1 MPPLSSETEKRE
13 ALALLATVFIVAA
26 CGLIY
31 ELLTATIS
39 SYLLGSSVT
48 QFSLCI
54 GTFIGAMGLGSWASQ
69 HIEKGL
75 LRVFLVTEVALAMVG
90 GLSAW
95 ALHAA
100 YAFWGDG
107 YYFVLFGT
115 LILLGGLVGLEL
127 PVLTRLLSGYG
138 TLKNILAAALSFD
151 YIGSLAGSILFPL
164 LLLPM
169 LGATRTAFLVG
180 LLNLGVAGWNVV
192 TFKEKVPR
200 PFYPLAIIGVLGA
213 LLFTGFITADKATGF
228 FERALYEDSVLL
240 AKQTPYQ
247 RIVITRRKN
256 DLRLY
261 LDGNIQFSAAD
272 EYRYHEPLIHPAMSL
287 SVSRENILVLGGGD
301 GLAVREI
308 LKWPDVKSITL
319 VDIDPAM
326 TDLAKTYPALR
337 ELNNNSFSDPR
348 VKIVHEDAYKFLE
361 KDPTRYGVIIGDL
374 PDPNNEALG
383 KLYSKEFYKFVR
395 ERLGRGGVLVVQ
407 STSPL
412 FARDAFW
419 CTRKT
424 IASAGFN
431 TTPYHVYVPTFG
443 DWGFTLARATPEP
456 APDLTKTK
464 LTGLK
469 LRFLQSA
476 NLATLTAFD
485 ADTSEPL
492 VEISTLD
499 HPRILNYYETET
511 KRWE

>member
-1 MPPLSSETEKRE
+1 MPEKERQE

-54 GTFIGAMGLGSWASQ
+54 GTFIGAMGLGSWVSQ

-75 LRVFLVTEVALAMVG
+75 LRVFLVTEVALAVVG

-95 ALHAA
+95 SLHAA
-100 YAFWGDG
+100 YAFWGQG

-115 LILLGGLVGLEL
+115 LVLLGGLVGLEL
-127 PVLTRLLSGYG
+127 PILTRLLSGYG
-138 TLKNILAAALSFD
+138 TLKNILASALSFD
-151 YIGSLAGSILFPL
+151 YVGSLVGSILFPL

-180 LLNLGVAGWNVV
+180 LLNLGIAAWNVV
-192 TFKEKVPR
+192 IFREKIPR
-200 PFYPLAIIGVLGA
+200 PVYPLIGIGALGA
-213 LLFTGFITADKATGF
+213 LLFTGFVTADKATGF
-228 FERALYEDSVLL
+228 FEQGLYEDAVLM

-247 RIVITRRKN
+247 RIVVTRRRN

-272 EYRYHEPLIHPAMSL
+272 EYRYHETLIHPAMSL
-287 SVSRENILVLGGGD
+287 SASRENILVLGGGD

-308 LKWPDVKSITL
+308 LKWPEVKTVTL

-326 TDLAKTYPALR
+326 TDLAKTYPALK
-337 ELNNNSFSDPR
+337 ELNADALSDPR
-348 VKIVHEDAYKFLE
+348 VKLVHEDAYKFLE
-361 KDPTRYGVIIGDL
+361 REPTRYGVIIGDL

-383 KLYSKEFYKFVR
+383 KLYSREFYKFVR

-412 FARDAFW
+412 FSRDAFW
-419 CTRKT
+419 CIRKT
-424 IASAGFN
+424 IAAAGFN

-456 APDLTKTK
+456 APVLTKTK

-476 NLATLTAFD
+476 NLAALTAFD

-492 VEISTLD
+492 TEVSTLD
-499 HPRILNYYETET
+499 HPRILHYYEAET
-511 KRWE
+511 RRWE

>member
-1 MPPLSSETEKRE
+1 M
-13 ALALLATVFIVAA
+13 LATVFVVAA

-54 GTFIGAMGLGSWASQ
+54 GTFIGAMGVGSWASQ
-69 HIEKGL
+69 HIEKNL
-75 LRVFLVTEVALAMVG
+75 LRVFLLTEVALAVVG

-95 ALHAA
+95 SLHAA
-100 YAFWGDG
+100 YAFWGTG
-107 YYFVLFGT
+107 YYFVLFGV
-115 LILLGGLVGLEL
+115 LILVGGLVGLEL
-127 PVLTRLLSGYG
+127 PILTRLLSGYG
-138 TLKNILAAALSFD
+138 ALKNILASALSFD
-151 YIGSLAGSILFPL
+151 YIGSLVGSILFPL

-180 LLNLGVAGWNVV
+180 LLNLGVAAWNVYL
-192 TFKEKVPR
+192 FRERIKRFSVP
-200 PFYPLAIIGVLGA
+200 LIGIGALGA
-213 LLFTGFITADKATGF
+213 LLFVGFVTSDKATGF
-228 FERALYEDSVLL
+228 FERGLYEDTVLL
-240 AKQTPYQ
+240 ARQTPYQ
-247 RIVITRRKN
+247 RIVITRRKS

-272 EYRYHEPLIHPAMSL
+272 EYRYHETLIHPAMSL
-287 SVSRENILVLGGGD
+287 SASREDILVLGGGD

-308 LKWPDVKSITL
+308 LKWPDVKTVTL
-319 VDIDPAM
+319 IDIDPAM
-326 TDLAKTYPALR
+326 TNLAKTYPALK
-337 ELNNNSFSDPR
+337 ELNQNSLSDPR
-348 VKIVHEDAYKFLE
+348 VITRHEDAYKFLE
-361 KDPTRYGVIIGDL
+361 KEIKRYGVIIGDL

-383 KLYSKEFYKFVR
+383 KLYSKEFFKFVK
-395 ERLGRGGVLVVQ
+395 ERLGRGGIFVNQ

-419 CTRKT
+419 CVGKT
-424 IASAGFN
+424 MRAAGFN

-443 DWGFTLARATPEP
+443 DWGFTLSRAAPEP
-456 APDLTKTK
+456 APDITKTR

-469 LRFLQSA
+469 LKFLQSA
-476 NLATLTAFD
+476 NLITLTAFD

-499 HPRILNYYETET
+499 HPRILNYYEAET

>member
-1 MPPLSSETEKRE
+1 VPPENERRE

-75 LRVFLVTEVALAMVG
+75 LRVFLVTEVALAVVG

-100 YAFWGDG
+100 YAFWGAG

-151 YIGSLAGSILFPL
+151 YIGSLLGSILFPL

-180 LLNLGVAGWNVV
+180 LLNLGVAAWNV
-192 TFKEKVPR
+192 TLFRAKLPR
-200 PFYPLAIIGVLGA
+200 PVYPLVAIGA
-213 LLFTGFITADKATGF
+213 LGTLLFAGFVTSDKATGF
-228 FERALYEDSVLL
+228 FERALYEDTVLL

-247 RIVITRRKN
+247 RIVITRRKS

-272 EYRYHEPLIHPAMSL
+272 EYRYHEALIHPAMSL
-287 SVSRENILVLGGGD
+287 SASRENVLVLGGGD

-308 LKWPDVKSITL
+308 FKWPDVKTVTL

-326 TDLAKTYPALR
+326 TDLAKTYPALKQ
-337 ELNNNSFSDPR
+337 LNADALSDPR
-348 VKIVHEDAYKFLE
+348 VTLVHEDAYKFLE
-361 KDPTRYGVIIGDL
+361 RDPTRYGVIIGDL

-383 KLYSKEFYKFVR
+383 KLYSKEFYRFVR

-412 FARDAFW
+412 FSRDAFW
-419 CTRKT
+419 CIRKT
-424 IASAGFN
+424 IGAAGFA
-431 TTPYHVYVPTFG
+431 TTPYHLYVPTFG
-443 DWGFTLARATPEP
+443 DWGFTLSRATPEP
-456 APDLTKTK
+456 APDITRTK
-464 LTGLK
+464 LTDLK
-469 LRFLQSA
+469 SLRFLHSA
-476 NLATLTAFD
+476 NLAALTAFD

-492 VEISTLD
+492 VEVSTLD
-499 HPRILNYYETET
+499 HPRILNYYESET
-511 KRWE
+511 RRWE

>member
-1 MPPLSSETEKRE
+1 VPTESERRE
-13 ALALLATVFIVAA
+13 ALALLATVFVVAA

-69 HIEKGL
+69 HVEKGL
-75 LRVFLVTEVALAMVG
+75 LRLFLVTEVALAVVG

-100 YAFWGDG
+100 YAFWGAG
-107 YYFVLFGT
+107 YYAVLFGI
-115 LILLGGLVGLEL
+115 LILIGGLVGLEL
-127 PVLTRLLSGYG
+127 PILTRLLSGYG
-138 TLKNILAAALSFD
+138 SLKNILASALSFD
-151 YIGSLAGSILFPL
+151 YIGSLVGSILFPL

-180 LLNLGVAGWNVV
+180 LLNLGVAGWNVLL
-192 TFKEKVPR
+192 FKDKLPR
-200 PFYPLAIIGVLGA
+200 PAYPLTGIAALGA
-213 LLFTGFITADKATGF
+213 LLFTGFVTADKATGF
-228 FERALYEDSVLL
+228 FERALYEDSVLF
-240 AKQTPYQ
+240 ARQTPYQ
-247 RIVITRRKN
+247 RIVITRRKS

-272 EYRYHEPLIHPAMSL
+272 EYRYHEALVHPAMSL
-287 SVSRENILVLGGGD
+287 SQSRENVLVLGGGD
-301 GLAVREI
+301 GLAIREI
-308 LKWPDVKSITL
+308 LKWPEVKSVTL

-326 TDLAKTYPALR
+326 TDLARSYPALK
-337 ELNNNSFSDPR
+337 ELNNDALSDPR
-348 VKIVHEDAYKFLE
+348 VKLVHEDAYKFLE
-361 KDPTRYGVIIGDL
+361 RDPTRYGVIIGDL
-374 PDPNNEALG
+374 PDPNNEALA
-383 KLYSKEFYKFVR
+383 KLYSKEFYRFVR

-412 FARDAFW
+412 FSRDAFW
-419 CTRKT
+419 CIRKT
-424 IASAGFN
+424 IAAAGFS
-431 TTPYHVYVPTFG
+431 TSPYHVYVPTFG
-443 DWGFTLARATPEP
+443 DWGFTLARAMPEP

-464 LTGLK
+464 LVGLK
-469 LRFLQSA
+469 LRFLHSA
-476 NLATLTAFD
+476 NLSSLTAFD

-499 HPRILNYYETET
+499 HPRILHYYENET
-511 KRWE
+511 RRWE